1 MSQFQRHRV
10 LAATLVATALGGVSA
25 WAAVPSSAAGGA
37 ATVDGARIIAA
48 DREPQNWLTHGRTY
62 GEQRF
67 SPLAKINDANIERL
81 GLAWSYATG
90 TTRGLQASPIVV
102 DGTMY
107 TTGTWSVVW
116 ALDARTGRELWKFD
130 PEVPRAWGRYLCCD
144 AVNRGVAV
152 WKGTLYL
159 GTIDGRLVALDA
171 KTGSKRWEVNTIDR
185 SKPYSITGAPRVV
198 KGKVLIGN
206 GGAELGVRGYL
217 SAYEAGTGE
226 LVWRF
231 YTVPGNPKDG
241 FEHPELEA
249 AAKTWNGEWWVGG
262 GGGTVW
268 DSMAYDPNLDTLY
281 VGTGNGSP
289 WARDIRS
296 PGGGDNLYLSS
307 ILALDPDTGRLKWHY
322 QTTPSDN
329 WDYTATQH
337 IILADLGLGGKTR
350 KVLMQAPKNGF
361 FYVLDRVTGE
371 LLSADKYIPATWA
384 THVDL
389 KTGRPVETPEASYSK
404 ETRLI
409 VPAAFGGHN
418 WHPMAFNPKTGL
430 VYIPAMQPM
439 GIYPPSEEFKKTG
452 KYTRRDM
459 FWNPGIDWNAYT
471 DTIYSLLGQ
480 FGGALPPD
488 RGYLKAW
495 DPIQKKTVWEIEHP
509 AFWNGGLLTTGG
521 NLLFQGTGDGRFVAY
536 AADSG
541 KILWSVPTM
550 VGIIAPPVTYEVD
563 GEQYVAVMAG
573 YGGAG
578 AVTGGD
584 PRTMASGKYLNE
596 GHVLSFKLG
605 GQAQMPRIAERNA
618 AIPEPPKL
626 EASAAQVANGKYQYG
641 GNCMVCHG
649 ALVVSGGVV
658 PDLRMLTA
666 EKHSIFKEIVYDGV
680 IHGAGMPRMGD
691 LVTEQDVRDIQAYV
705 IARANEDRAAA
716 AAAAAK
722 P

>member
-1 MSQFQRHRV
+1 MNPNQTRHRL
-10 LAATLVATALGGVSA
+10 LAASFAVLSVCSTGSALARSGA
-25 WAAVPSSAAGGA
+25 GA

-48 DREPQNWLTHGRTY
+48 DQEPQNWLAHGRTY
-62 GEQRF
+62 SEQRY
-67 SPLAKINDANIERL
+67 SPLAQINDGNVEKL

-90 TTRGLQASPIVV
+90 TMRGLQASPIVV

-107 TTGTWSVVW
+107 TTGVWSVVW
-116 ALDARTGRELWKFD
+116 ALDAKTGKELWKYD
-130 PEVPRAWGRYLCCD
+130 PDVPRAWGRHACCD

-152 WKGTLYL
+152 WKGSVYFATL
-159 GTIDGRLVALDA
+159 DGRLVALDA
-171 KTGSKRWEVNTIDR
+171 KTGAKRWEIDTIDR
-185 SKPYSITGAPRVV
+185 SKPYTITGAPRVV

-206 GGAELGVRGYL
+206 GGGEYGVRGYF
-217 SAYEAGTGE
+217 SAYDAATGK

-231 YTVPGNPKDG
+231 YTVPGNPQDG
-241 FEHPELEA
+241 FEHPELEQ

-268 DSMAYDPNLDTLY
+268 DSMAYDPELDTLY

-289 WARDIRS
+289 WARNVRS

-322 QTTPSDN
+322 QTTPADN

-337 IILADLGLGGKTR
+337 IILAELPIGGKPR

-361 FYVLDRVTGE
+361 FYVLDRATGE

-384 THVDL
+384 SHVDL
-389 KTGRPVETPEASYSK
+389 KTGRPVETPEADYSK

-459 FWNPGIDWNAYT
+459 FWNPGIDWNTYT
-471 DTIYSLLGQ
+471 DTIYALLAQLGE
-480 FGGALPPD
+480 LPKD

-495 DPIQKKTVWEIEHP
+495 DPVQKKTVWEIEHP
-509 AFWNGGLLTTGG
+509 AFWNGGLLTTAG

-541 KILWSVPTM
+541 KTLWAVPTM
-550 VGIIAPPVTYEVD
+550 IGIIAPPVTYVVD

-578 AVTGGD
+578 GVTGGD
-584 PRTMASGKYLNE
+584 PRTMISARYLNE
-596 GHVLSFKLG
+596 GHVLAFKLDG
-605 GQAQMPRIAERNA
+605 KATMPRIAEKNA
-618 AIPEPPKL
+618 TIPEPPKST
-626 EASAAQVANGKYQYG
+626 ATAAQVENGKYKYG
-641 GNCMVCHG
+641 STCMVCHG

-658 PDLRMLTA
+658 PDLRMLPA
-666 EKHSIFKEIVYDGV
+666 EKHALFKEIVYDGV
-680 IHGAGMPRMGD
+680 IHGAGMPRLGD
-691 LVTEQDVRDIQAYV
+691 LLTEQDVRDIQAYV
-705 IARANEDRAAA
+705 ISRANEDRAAA
-716 AAAAAK
+716 AAARN
-722 P
+722 

>member
-1 MSQFQRHRV
+1 MNPNLARHRF
-10 LAATLVATALGGVSA
+10 LAVTFAALSVCTAGTVAARPGT
-25 WAAVPSSAAGGA
+25 GA
-37 ATVDGARIIAA
+37 ATVDGVRIIAA
-48 DREPQNWLTHGRTY
+48 DQEPQNWLAHGRTY
-62 GEQRF
+62 GEQRY
-67 SPLAKINDANIERL
+67 SPLTKINDGNIEKL

-107 TTGTWSVVW
+107 TTGVWSVVW
-116 ALDARTGRELWKFD
+116 ALDAKTGKELWKYD
-130 PEVPRAWGRYLCCD
+130 PEVPRAWGRYACCD

-152 WKGTLYL
+152 WKGSVYFATL
-159 GTIDGRLVALDA
+159 DGRLIALDA
-171 KTGSKRWEVNTIDR
+171 KTGTKRWEVNTIDR
-185 SKPYSITGAPRVV
+185 NKPYTITGAPRVV

-206 GGAELGVRGYL
+206 GGGEYGVRGYF
-217 SAYEAGTGE
+217 SAYDAETGK
-226 LVWRF
+226 LAWRF

-241 FEHPELEA
+241 FEHAELEQ
-249 AAKTWNGEWWVGG
+249 AAKTWSGEWWVGG

-268 DSMAYDPNLDTLY
+268 DSMAYDPELDTLY

-289 WARDIRS
+289 WARNVRS

-322 QTTPSDN
+322 QTTPADN

-337 IILADLGLGGKTR
+337 IILAELALGGKQR

-361 FYVLDRVTGE
+361 FYVLDRETGE

-384 THVDL
+384 SHVDL
-389 KTGRPVETPEASYSK
+389 KTGRPVETPDADYSK
-404 ETRLI
+404 ETKLI

-452 KYTRRDM
+452 QYTRRDM
-459 FWNPGIDWNAYT
+459 FWNPGIDWNSYT
-471 DTIYSLLGQ
+471 DTIYALLAQ
-480 FGGALPPD
+480 LGGELPID

-541 KILWSVPTM
+541 KTLWAVPTM
-550 VGIIAPPVTYEVD
+550 IGIIAPPVTYEVD

-584 PRTMASGKYLNE
+584 ARTMVSAKYLNE
-596 GHVLSFKLG
+596 GHVLAFKLG
-605 GQAQMPRIAERNA
+605 GKASMPRIAEKNA
-618 AIPEPPKL
+618 TIPEPPKS
-626 EASAAQVANGKYQYG
+626 AATAAQVENGKYKYG
-641 GNCMVCHG
+641 STCMVCHG

-658 PDLRMLTA
+658 PDLRMLPA
-666 EKHSIFKEIVYDGV
+666 EKHALFKEIVYDGV

-691 LVTEQDVRDIQAYV
+691 LLSEQDVLDIQAYV
-705 IARANEDRAAA
+705 ISRAREDRAAA
-716 AAAAAK
+716 QAPATSR
-722 P
+722 